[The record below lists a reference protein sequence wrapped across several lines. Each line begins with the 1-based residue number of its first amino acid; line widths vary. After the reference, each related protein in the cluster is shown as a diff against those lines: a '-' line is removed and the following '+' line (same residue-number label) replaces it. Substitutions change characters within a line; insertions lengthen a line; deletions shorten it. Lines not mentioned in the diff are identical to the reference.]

1 MNLSDL
7 PVWWDLAA
15 AIVITVAVW
24 SWTFFWPTE
33 GATSVADF
41 TGLFQ
46 SVFRLIISLAVSAV
60 IWIAYFVVH

>member
-15 AIVITVAVW
+15 AIAITVAVW

-33 GATSVADF
+33 GATSVADLGPMF
-41 TGLFQ
+41 TGLF
-46 SVFRLIISLAVSAV
+46 RLLIALAVSAV
-60 IWIAYFVVH
+60 LWIAYFVVH